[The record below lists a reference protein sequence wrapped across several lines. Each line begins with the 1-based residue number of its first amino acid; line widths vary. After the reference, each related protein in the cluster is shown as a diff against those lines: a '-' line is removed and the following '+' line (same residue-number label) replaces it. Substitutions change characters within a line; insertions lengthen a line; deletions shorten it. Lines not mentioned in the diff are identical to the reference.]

1 MAIAYLGLG
10 TNIGNK
16 RRNMITAAALLA
28 ERVGD
33 ILALSGFY
41 ETEPWGFESE
51 NFFLNA
57 AVKLKTSFSPL
68 ELLRITQRIE
78 KELGRAEKS
87 SGVYHDRI
95 IDIDIL
101 LYEDEVLQ
109 IPELTLPHPLMHER
123 KFVMEPLAVCRASCV
138 ERTYNRFERT
148 IMNDFEKILT
158 GGGMVFKKKGKDEN
172 AGEKKIKFSDFLRGT
187 HKSGA
192 AKMRAEFKYKKA
204 LRNTKKK
211 K

>member
-10 TNIGNK
+10 TNVGNK

-68 ELLRITQRIE
+68 EVLQITQQIE
-78 KELGRAEKS
+78 KELGRTEKS
-87 SGVYHDRI
+87 NGVYHDRI

-101 LYEDEVLQ
+101 LYGDEVLQ

-123 KFVMEPLAVCRASCV
+123 KFVMDPLAEIAPFVV
-138 ERTYNRFERT
+138 HPVLKERIIDLKER
-148 IMNDFEKILT
+148 L
-158 GGGMVFKKKGKDEN
+158 
-172 AGEKKIKFSDFLRGT
+172 
-187 HKSGA
+187 
-192 AKMRAEFKYKKA
+192 
-204 LRNTKKK
+204 
-211 K
+211 

>member
-68 ELLRITQRIE
+68 ELLQITQQIE
-78 KELGRAEKS
+78 KELGRTEKS
-87 SGVYHDRI
+87 NGAYHDRV

-101 LYEDEVLQ
+101 LYDDEVLRTPQ
-109 IPELTLPHPLMHER
+109 LTLPHSLMHER
-123 KFVMEPLAVCRASCV
+123 KFVMDPLSEIAPFVV
-138 ERTYNRFERT
+138 HPVLKERIIDLKER
-148 IMNDFEKILT
+148 L
-158 GGGMVFKKKGKDEN
+158 
-172 AGEKKIKFSDFLRGT
+172 
-187 HKSGA
+187 
-192 AKMRAEFKYKKA
+192 
-204 LRNTKKK
+204 
-211 K
+211 

>member
-10 TNIGNK
+10 TNVGNK

-68 ELLRITQRIE
+68 EVLQITQQID
-78 KELGRAEKS
+78 KELGRTEKS
-87 SGVYHDRI
+87 NGVYHDRI

-123 KFVMEPLAVCRASCV
+123 KFVMDPLAEIAPFVV
-138 ERTYNRFERT
+138 HPVLKERIIDLKER
-148 IMNDFEKILT
+148 L
-158 GGGMVFKKKGKDEN
+158 
-172 AGEKKIKFSDFLRGT
+172 
-187 HKSGA
+187 
-192 AKMRAEFKYKKA
+192 
-204 LRNTKKK
+204 
-211 K
+211 

>member
-10 TNIGNK
+10 TNVGNK

-68 ELLRITQRIE
+68 EVLQITQQIE
-78 KELGRAEKS
+78 KELGRTKKS
-87 SGVYHDRI
+87 NGVYHDRI

-123 KFVMEPLAVCRASCV
+123 KFVMDPLAEIAPFVV
-138 ERTYNRFERT
+138 HPVLKERIIDLKER
-148 IMNDFEKILT
+148 L
-158 GGGMVFKKKGKDEN
+158 
-172 AGEKKIKFSDFLRGT
+172 
-187 HKSGA
+187 
-192 AKMRAEFKYKKA
+192 
-204 LRNTKKK
+204 
-211 K
+211 

>member
-57 AVKLKTSFSPL
+57 AVKLKTSFPPL
-68 ELLRITQRIE
+68 ELLQITQQIE

-87 SGVYHDRI
+87 NGVYHDRI

-101 LYEDEVLQ
+101 LYDDEVLQ
-109 IPELTLPHPLMHER
+109 IPGLTLPHPLMHER
-123 KFVMEPLAVCRASCV
+123 KFVMDPLSEIAPFVV
-138 ERTYNRFERT
+138 HPVLKERIIDLKER
-148 IMNDFEKILT
+148 L
-158 GGGMVFKKKGKDEN
+158 
-172 AGEKKIKFSDFLRGT
+172 
-187 HKSGA
+187 
-192 AKMRAEFKYKKA
+192 
-204 LRNTKKK
+204 
-211 K
+211 

>member
-41 ETEPWGFESE
+41 ETEPWGFASE

-57 AVKLKTSFSPL
+57 AVKLKTFLSPL
-68 ELLRITQRIE
+68 ELLQITQQIE
-78 KELGRAEKS
+78 KELGRVEKS
-87 SGVYHDRI
+87 NGVYHDRV

-109 IPELTLPHPLMHER
+109 IPGLTLPHPLMHER
-123 KFVMEPLAVCRASCV
+123 KFVMDPLSEIAPFVV
-138 ERTYNRFERT
+138 HPVLKERIIDLKER
-148 IMNDFEKILT
+148 L
-158 GGGMVFKKKGKDEN
+158 
-172 AGEKKIKFSDFLRGT
+172 
-187 HKSGA
+187 
-192 AKMRAEFKYKKA
+192 
-204 LRNTKKK
+204 
-211 K
+211 

>member
-10 TNIGNK
+10 TNVGNK

-68 ELLRITQRIE
+68 EVLQITQQIE
-78 KELGRAEKS
+78 KELGRTEKS
-87 SGVYHDRI
+87 NGVYHDRI

-123 KFVMEPLAVCRASCV
+123 KFVMDPLAEIAPFVV
-138 ERTYNRFERT
+138 HPVLKERIKDLKER
-148 IMNDFEKILT
+148 L
-158 GGGMVFKKKGKDEN
+158 
-172 AGEKKIKFSDFLRGT
+172 
-187 HKSGA
+187 
-192 AKMRAEFKYKKA
+192 
-204 LRNTKKK
+204 
-211 K
+211 